1 MVNVVLIH
9 GGAGSDTSFS
19 TVLANY
25 AKLSA
30 SQRGAMNVAVNAVRM
45 LEDNPDFNAGTG
57 SVKRIDGSIQ
67 MDAAVMAEEGFGSVV
82 SIERVRNPV
91 LVARAVMEKT
101 PHLILSGD
109 GATKFARQLGYE
121 DYDPSTEKSSKNWEK
136 MIKILSGEDNEAPNR
151 YENYMKYAKVFGIV
165 KDTVGAVSRVDGKF
179 AAAVSTGGATP
190 MMRGRVGDSPL
201 PGCGIYSGKK
211 GAVVATGIGE
221 EIIKKMLCH
230 NVYLRIGSEPLRNIL
245 EDEVSKFGVTSVG
258 IIAVSK
264 DEEAY
269 SSNTSMATG
278 IMKF

>member
-9 GGAGSDTSFS
+9 GGAGSDVSFS
-19 TVLANY
+19 TLLSNY

-30 SQRGAMNVAVNAVRM
+30 LQRGALNVSVDAVRM

-67 MDAAVMAEEGFGSVV
+67 MDAAVMTEEGFGSVV
-82 SIERVRNPV
+82 SIERVKNPV

-109 GATKFARQLGYE
+109 GASKFARQQGFE

-136 MIKILSGEDNEAPNR
+136 MIRILSGEDKEAPNR
-151 YENYMKYAKVFGIV
+151 YENYMKYAKIFSLV

-201 PGCGIYSGKK
+201 PGCGIYAGKK

-221 EIIKKMLCH
+221 EIIKKMLCY
-230 NVYLRIGSEPLRNIL
+230 NVYLRIGSEPLKNIL
-245 EDEVSKFGVTSVG
+245 DDEVSKFGNTSVG
-258 IIAVSK
+258 IIAVSEN
-264 DEEAY
+264 EEAY